1 MKEKTKMCGWC
12 FQEIQKEKIDEH
24 LERCHNDF
32 QHKRK

>member
-1 MKEKTKMCGWC
+1 MKTKKKVCGWC
-12 FQEIQKEKIDEH
+12 FQEIPKEEIEKH